1 VALAGADAARPGPPR
16 TTGQF
21 HIRLHRGETTMDVHE
36 VMNHARDAMTVK
48 RVFGDPYEKDGVTVI
63 PVASIMGGAGAGGG
77 TGVGARPEGA
87 SEEAGEAGATGA
99 ADSGYG
105 MGYGL
110 RATPAGVYVI
120 KDGEVEWKPALDTS
134 RVAMRRTGV
143 IIVALLVF
151 RSIVR
156 TLAKR

>member
-1 VALAGADAARPGPPR
+1 
-16 TTGQF
+16 
-21 HIRLHRGETTMDVHE
+21 M
-36 VMNHARDAMTVK
+36 
-48 RVFGDPYEKDGVTVI
+48 I
-63 PVASIMGGAGAGGG
+63 PVANVMGGAGGGSGSSAGVLSGSDDVAVPDG
-77 TGVGARPEGA
+77 EPE
-87 SEEAGEAGATGA
+87 
-99 ADSGYG
+99 SGYG
-105 MGYGL
+105 IGYGM

-143 IIVALLVF
+143 IIVALLVL

>member
-1 VALAGADAARPGPPR
+1 
-16 TTGQF
+16 
-21 HIRLHRGETTMDVHE
+21 MDVHE

-63 PVASIMGGAGAGGG
+63 PVASVMGGAGAGGG
-77 TGVGARPEGA
+77 TGARAQPAGA
-87 SEEAGEAGATGA
+87 SEEAGEEGGQ
-99 ADSGYG
+99 DSGYG

-120 KDGEVEWKPALDTS
+120 KGGEVEWKPALDMNRLTLQ
-134 RVAMRRTGV
+134 RAGVA
-143 IIVALLVF
+143 ILALLVL
-151 RSIVR
+151 RSIIR